1 MRIFVGVKI
10 PEDIRNSLD
19 DEADKVLR
27 LTETYNK
34 SLNENYHLTIK
45 FIGEMKISE
54 IVALDQIL
62 AKRLKD
68 IKAFDVYLK
77 DIGYFEKNNEYTL
90 WIGVQKGSDYLDKI
104 HHIVDFESHEL
115 FGIERNKYEPH
126 VTLARK
132 VHLDNVQNLKMSKTK
147 SYKLK
152 VEEITIY
159 YSHRVNDL
167 LTYTPL
173 SKIKLK

>member
-19 DEADKVLR
+19 DEADKILK
-27 LTETYNK
+27 LTKFYNK
-34 SLNENYHLTIK
+34 SLSENYHLTIE

-62 AKRLKD
+62 TKRLKNIKSFD
-68 IKAFDVYLK
+68 IYLK
-77 DIGYFEKNNEYTL
+77 NIGYFEKDNEYTL
-90 WIGVQKGSDYLDKI
+90 WIGVQKGSDYLDKVYQ
-104 HHIVDFESHEL
+104 IVDLESHEL
-115 FGIERNKYEPH
+115 FGIERNRFEPH

-132 VHLDNVQNLKMSKTK
+132 VCVDNVQVLKKHKTK

-152 VEEITIY
+152 VEEVSIY
-159 YSHRVNDL
+159 YSHRVNDM

>member
-1 MRIFVGVKI
+1 MRIFVGIKI
-10 PEDIRNSLD
+10 PEDIRNSLE
-19 DEADKVLR
+19 DEADKILK
-27 LTETYNK
+27 LTKSFNK
-34 SLNENYHLTIK
+34 SLSANYHLTVK

-62 AKRLKD
+62 TKRLKAIKSFD
-68 IKAFDVYLK
+68 IYLK

-90 WIGVQKGSDYLDKI
+90 WIGVQKGTDYLDEI
-104 HHIVDFESHEL
+104 HQIVDLECYEL
-115 FGIERNKYEPH
+115 FGIERNKFQPH

-132 VHLDNVQNLKMSKTK
+132 VCVDKVRVLMKNKTK

-152 VEEITIY
+152 VEEVSIY
-159 YSHRVNDL
+159 YSHRVNDM

-173 SKIKLK
+173 SKSN

>member
-1 MRIFVGVKI
+1 MRIFVGIKI

-19 DEADKVLR
+19 DEADKVLK
-27 LTETYNK
+27 LTKSYNK

-54 IVALDQIL
+54 IVALDQL
-62 AKRLKD
+62 LTKRLKD
-68 IKAFDVYLK
+68 IKSFDLYLK

-90 WIGVQKGSDYLDKI
+90 WIGVQQDSNFLDEI
-104 HHIVDFESHEL
+104 HQIIDLESHDL
-115 FGIERNKYEPH
+115 FSIERNKFEPH

-132 VHLDNVQNLKMSKTK
+132 VQVDKIQILKKNKTK
-147 SYKLK
+147 SYKLR
-152 VEEITIY
+152 VEEISIY
-159 YSHRVNDL
+159 YSHRVNDM